1 MKSPSLIFTTIARV
15 LLGLLFV
22 VFGLDWFLHFMPPPK
37 DMALPAL
44 AVNFY
49 EALAKSGFMNVVKG
63 LEVVGGALLLTNC
76 FVPLGLTLLA
86 PVIVNIAAFNILMA
100 PSGMGYGMSGV
111 VIVLELWLAWAYR
124 SAFRPLLALSTPPA

>member
-22 VFGLDWFLHFMPPPK
+22 VFGLDWFLHFMPQPK

-63 LEVVGGALLLTNC
+63 LEVIGGAMLLTNC

-86 PVIVNIAAFNILMA
+86 PVIINIAAFNILLA

-111 VIVLELWLAWAYR
+111 VIALELWLAWTYR
-124 SAFRPLLALSTPPA
+124 SAFRPLFALSTPPA

>member
-1 MKSPSLIFTTIARV
+1 MKSPSLVFTTIARV
-15 LLGLLFV
+15 LLGLLFL

-37 DMALPAL
+37 DMTMPAL

-63 LEVVGGALLLTNC
+63 IEVIGGAMLLTNC

-86 PVIVNIAAFNILMA
+86 PVIINIAAFNILLA

-111 VIVLELWLAWAYR
+111 VIALELWLAWTYR
-124 SAFRPLLALSTPPA
+124 SAFRPLFALSTPPA